1 MGGSMSGAVIVLAA
15 VAQAI
20 KASGVI
26 VQVAPS
32 DFLTLLGK
40 SERPLVVAAHGGFLS
55 PKHQYLTSY
64 KGLAFYARSDEA
76 IPLPENVELIE
87 ARSIWMPG

>member
-1 MGGSMSGAVIVLAA
+1 MSSTVAA

-20 KASGVI
+20 KASGAI
-26 VQVAPS
+26 VQVSPR

-40 SERPLVVAAHGGFLS
+40 SERPLVVAARGRFLA

-76 IPLPENVELIE
+76 IRLPQSVELIE
-87 ARSIWMPG
+87 ARSIWIPS

>member
-1 MGGSMSGAVIVLAA
+1 MSGVVVVAA
-15 VAQAI
+15 AIAQAI

-26 VQVAPS
+26 VHVAPS

-40 SERPLVVAAHGGFLS
+40 SERPLVVVAHGRFLA
-55 PKHQYLTSY
+55 PKHQYLTAY
-64 KGLAFYARSDEA
+64 KGLAFYTRSGEA
-76 IPLPENVELIE
+76 IPLPGNVELIE

>member
-1 MGGSMSGAVIVLAA
+1 MSSFAVVADAI
-15 VAQAI
+15 AQAI
-20 KASGVI
+20 KASGAI
-26 VQVAPS
+26 VQVSPR

-40 SERPLVVAAHGGFLS
+40 SERPLVVAARGRFLA
-55 PKHQYLTSY
+55 PKYQYLTSY

-76 IPLPENVELIE
+76 IRLPENVELIE

>member
-1 MGGSMSGAVIVLAA
+1 MSGAVVVAAA

-20 KASGVI
+20 RASGAI
-26 VQVAPS
+26 VQVAPR

-40 SERPLVVAAHGGFLS
+40 SERPLVVVAPGRFFG
-55 PKHQYLTSY
+55 PKYQYLTSY

-76 IPLPENVELIE
+76 IRLPQSVELIE
-87 ARSIWMPG
+87 AHSMWIPS